1 MLFVFLALPAFGQ
14 LANVWHIPD
23 QTRAGAYPS
32 TMRDPLNPGA
42 SASTTFYQGNWKGGG
57 GNQNG
62 GLMYYRI
69 NGGSWQQVAIGFHYD
84 ERPGTGDHVQIW
96 KASITMPSTPGAVV
110 QYYFAPTFDNRTSPT
125 YIYDSNGFSVT
136 TATQATAEASPYSVT
151 VGAAPLA
158 MAVTSA
164 SAGTLNAD
172 YTTSKLFIDEQAAES
187 VPVTIAFSTG
197 ALNTVEAEVWT
208 NLNNRER
215 ADDDANGDS
224 IDDGIIS
231 PPAPEEKPVGYVSG
245 AYPANGY
252 FQAIPMTG
260 SNGSYTVTLN
270 ATKSGAYRLT
280 ARFRTAGSSTWQW
293 YSSNGRRDHCI
304 TVTPKIARDMRV
316 YEINVLNVDST
327 DATFAGRSTL
337 ESLTDNTRW
346 NLDWLRDMGLN
357 TLWFQPVHPVA
368 SEGREPSGG
377 WDSGTGPYDPGSP
390 YAVKNFFE
398 INELMTVNYNG
409 SNEMAQNR
417 AASMSAFQ
425 NFVTTA
431 DSKGVHVM
439 LDAPFNHTGY
449 DCEIDEEGIALMSA
463 AGVSTSG
470 WAPGDKI
477 KDRETRFYSRNDGG
491 NAYSAPATSTANI
504 AAAPDRNDF
513 GKWRDVYDV
522 FFGRYATLVTG
533 YPEAQSSRDTVAIET
548 DGINTGDLDGAAG
561 TADAVTRAVWKY
573 FARYVPY
580 WLEKTGLP
588 ANSALALQ
596 TAKGIDGLRADFGQG
611 MPPQFWE
618 YTINVAR
625 AHKWNFVFMTESLDG
640 GAVTYRSN
648 RHFDI
653 LNENIV
659 FPWQSASNTTG
670 HRDIFENRRSS
681 YGQGLVLL
689 NNTSHDEAGY
699 ADPWEA
705 FIRYAVGST
714 NDGAPMVMY
723 GQEIG
728 TANANSFTHYETNFG
743 KNIPHFKRF
752 NSMQP
757 QWTAWVNDGFGVS
770 HLRPAYSGVG
780 KAREFSPALRSSNR
794 WFLNPIGTT
803 TADAEIFAVAKY
815 ESSGSS
821 PVTSDVVLA
830 FQNLSRNTTQANT
843 FGIPDVL
850 ANNMGLKSGRRY
862 NAKNTAAYLGP
873 NNEYSGRR
881 DSFLWG
887 ANGFTRENLIT
898 NGLYVSLNPV
908 PATAAAWSTAP
919 FEAQFLKVYDVTPLS
934 APASSP
940 LVASYA
946 LDGSVTFSWSA
957 VIDAEG
963 LVPRYLLTVTR
974 SNGQVTTHETTD
986 TSLTITGIPS
996 GVTATAT
1003 VMTLNPNDVSIASS
1017 ATSSSGQT
1025 LSITSAG
1032 DEDADGISNA
1042 AEVLAGTNPLI
1053 ADAFA
1058 PQITSPAS
1066 FNATVGLA
1074 FSTTLSATGD
1084 SPINYAATDLPAGLT
1099 LSDGVI
1105 SGTPLAA
1112 GTFSNASLTA
1122 SNTVGTAS
1130 QSLTFTIAK
1139 GTPVITVAPSASA
1152 ITVGQVL
1159 SDSTLSGGAASVP
1172 GTFAWSS
1179 QNVSPTS
1186 SGDYEVTFTP
1196 SAAANYH
1203 SVTTMVNVQVSPA
1216 GTTFSTWSEGAALN
1230 SANLI
1235 KYAIGGA
1242 SGLMATDGVQPSST
1256 ISGLNLVLTAIVRTD
1271 DPKLT
1276 VVGEVVTN
1284 ILDYGT
1290 AGSITT
1296 VQGVDAPDQTGV
1308 PAGCKRQSFTVQK
1321 GTDSKKFLRLKS
1333 TLAP

>member
-1 MLFVFLALPAFGQ
+1 V
-14 LANVWHIPD
+14 
-23 QTRAGAYPS
+23 
-32 TMRDPLNPGA
+32 
-42 SASTTFYQGNWKGGG
+42 STTFYQGNWKGGG
-57 GNQNG
+57 GNQTG
-62 GLMYYRI
+62 GLMFYRI
-69 NGGSWQQVAIGFHYD
+69 NGGSWQQVAISFHFD
-84 ERPGTGDHVQIW
+84 EKPGTGDHVQIW
-96 KASITMPSTPGAVV
+96 KASITIPSTPGALLE
-110 QYYFAPTFDNRTSPT
+110 YYFAPTFDNRTSPT
-125 YIYDSNGFSVT
+125 YIHNNNGSSVT
-136 TATQATAEASPYSVT
+136 TATLATAQASPFSVT

-158 MAVTSA
+158 MTVTSA
-164 SAGTLNAD
+164 SAGSLSAD

-187 VPVTIAFSTG
+187 VPVTIEFSTG
-197 ALNTVEAEVWT
+197 SLNAVEAEVWT

-215 ADDDANGDS
+215 ADDDANGDL

-252 FQAIPMTG
+252 FQAVPMTG
-260 SNGSYTVTLN
+260 SNGSYTLTMN
-270 ATKSGAYRLT
+270 ATKAGAYRLT
-280 ARFRTAGSSTWQW
+280 ARFRTAGNSTWQW

-304 TVTPKIARDMRV
+304 TVTPKIARDMQV

-377 WDSGTGPYDPGSP
+377 WDTATAPYDPGSP

-409 SNEMAQNR
+409 SNTMAQNR
-417 AASMSAFQ
+417 TAAMSAFQ
-425 NFVTTA
+425 SFVTTA

-463 AGVSTSG
+463 AGVSTTG

-477 KDRETRFYSRNDGG
+477 KDREARFYSRNDGS
-491 NAYSAPATSTANI
+491 NAYSGPASSTSNI

-522 FFGRYATLVTG
+522 YFGRYATLVTG
-533 YPEAQSSRDTVAIET
+533 YPDAQSSRDTVAIET

-588 ANSALALQ
+588 ANSSLALQ

-625 AHKWNFVFMTESLDG
+625 SHKWNFVFMTESLDG

-659 FPWQSASNTTG
+659 FPWQAASNTTA
-670 HRDIFENRRSS
+670 HRDIFEGRRSS

-705 FIRYAVGST
+705 FIRYAVGSSV
-714 NDGAPMVMY
+714 DGAPMVMY

-728 TANANSFTHYETNFG
+728 TSSSASFTHYETNFG
-743 KNIPHFKRF
+743 KNIPHFKRY

-757 QWTAWVNDGFGVS
+757 QWTSWASNGLGVAN
-770 HLRPAYSGVG
+770 LRPAYSGVG

-794 WFLNPIGTT
+794 WFLNPRGTS
-803 TADAEIFAVAKY
+803 TADANIFAVAKY
-815 ESSGSS
+815 ETSGAS
-821 PVTSDVVLA
+821 PATSDVVLA
-830 FQNLSRNTTQANT
+830 FTNLSRNTARANT
-843 FGIPDVL
+843 FGITDTL
-850 ANNMGLKSGRRY
+850 ANNMGLKSNRRY
-862 NAKNTAAYLGP
+862 NAKNIAAYLGP
-873 NNEYSGRR
+873 NSEYPGRR
-881 DSFLWG
+881 DSLLWG
-887 ANGFTRENLIT
+887 ANGFTREDLLN
-898 NGLYVSLNPV
+898 NGLYVALSAV
-908 PATAAAWSTAP
+908 PATDAAWSSAP
-919 FEAQFLKVYDVTPLS
+919 FEAQFLKVYDVTQLS

-946 LDGSVTFSWSA
+946 LDGSVTFSWSP
-957 VIDAEG
+957 VTDAEG

-974 SNGQVTTHETTD
+974 SNGQVTTHETTA
-986 TSLTITGIPS
+986 TSFVITGIPS

-1003 VMTLNPNDVSIASS
+1003 VTTLNPNNTAVAST

-1032 DEDADGISNA
+1032 DDDVDGMSNA
-1042 AEVLAGTNPLI
+1042 AEITAGTNPL
-1053 ADAFA
+1053 DASSIFKVNSIVMQGGNVTLTWQA
-1058 PQITSPAS
+1058 VSGRTYKVES
-1066 FNATVGLA
+1066 
-1074 FSTTLSATGD
+1074 STTLSGSWTTKATG
-1084 SPINYAATDLPAGLT
+1084 LQ
-1099 LSDGVI
+1099 V
-1105 SGTPLAA
+1105 
-1112 GTFSNASLTA
+1112 GTFSESKPAD
-1122 SNTVGTAS
+1122 
-1130 QSLTFTIAK
+1130 AK
-1139 GTPVITVAPSASA
+1139 V
-1152 ITVGQVL
+1152 
-1159 SDSTLSGGAASVP
+1159 
-1172 GTFAWSS
+1172 F
-1179 QNVSPTS
+1179 
-1186 SGDYEVTFTP
+1186 Y
-1196 SAAANYH
+1196 
-1203 SVTTMVNVQVSPA
+1203 
-1216 GTTFSTWSEGAALN
+1216 
-1230 SANLI
+1230 
-1235 KYAIGGA
+1235 
-1242 SGLMATDGVQPSST
+1242 
-1256 ISGLNLVLTAIVRTD
+1256 R
-1271 DPKLT
+1271 
-1276 VVGEVVTN
+1276 VVVE
-1284 ILDYGT
+1284 
-1290 AGSITT
+1290 
-1296 VQGVDAPDQTGV
+1296 
-1308 PAGCKRQSFTVQK
+1308 
-1321 GTDSKKFLRLKS
+1321 
-1333 TLAP
+1333 

>member
-1 MLFVFLALPAFGQ
+1 M
-14 LANVWHIPD
+14 
-23 QTRAGAYPS
+23 
-32 TMRDPLNPGA
+32 
-42 SASTTFYQGNWKGGG
+42 
-57 GNQNG
+57 
-62 GLMYYRI
+62 
-69 NGGSWQQVAIGFHYD
+69 
-84 ERPGTGDHVQIW
+84 QI
-96 KASITMPSTPGAVV
+96 
-110 QYYFAPTFDNRTSPT
+110 
-125 YIYDSNGFSVT
+125 
-136 TATQATAEASPYSVT
+136 
-151 VGAAPLA
+151 
-158 MAVTSA
+158 
-164 SAGTLNAD
+164 
-172 YTTSKLFIDEQAAES
+172 
-187 VPVTIAFSTG
+187 
-197 ALNTVEAEVWT
+197 
-208 NLNNRER
+208 
-215 ADDDANGDS
+215 
-224 IDDGIIS
+224 
-231 PPAPEEKPVGYVSG
+231 
-245 AYPANGY
+245 
-252 FQAIPMTG
+252 
-260 SNGSYTVTLN
+260 
-270 ATKSGAYRLT
+270 
-280 ARFRTAGSSTWQW
+280 
-293 YSSNGRRDHCI
+293 
-304 TVTPKIARDMRV
+304 

-377 WDSGTGPYDPGSP
+377 WDTATAPYDPGSP

-409 SNEMAQNR
+409 SNTMAQNR
-417 AASMSAFQ
+417 TAAMSAFQ
-425 NFVTTA
+425 SFVTTA

-463 AGVSTSG
+463 AGLNTSG

-477 KDRETRFYSRNDGG
+477 KDREARFYSRNDGD
-491 NAYSAPATSTANI
+491 NAYAGPASSAANI

-522 FFGRYATLVTG
+522 YFGRYATLVTG
-533 YPEAQSSRDTVAIET
+533 FPSAQSSRDTVAIET

-588 ANSALALQ
+588 ANSPLALQ

-659 FPWQSASNTTG
+659 FPWQAASNTTA
-670 HRDIFENRRSS
+670 HRDIFEGRRSS

-699 ADPWEA
+699 PDPWQA
-705 FIRYAVGST
+705 FIRYAVGSSI
-714 NDGAPMVMY
+714 DGAPMVMY

-728 TANANSFTHYETNFG
+728 TSNANSFSHYETNFG
-743 KNIPHFKRF
+743 KNIPHFKRY

-757 QWTAWVNDGFGVS
+757 QWTAWTNDGFGVS

-815 ESSGSS
+815 ESSGGS

-830 FQNLSRNTTQANT
+830 FQNLDRNTTQANT

-862 NAKNTAAYLGP
+862 NAKNIAAYLGP
-873 NNEYSGRR
+873 NNEYPGRR
-881 DSFLWG
+881 DTFLWG

-908 PATAAAWSTAP
+908 PATTAAWGTVP

-957 VIDAEG
+957 VTDAEG
-963 LVPRYLLTVTR
+963 LAPRYLLTVTR
-974 SNGQVTTHETTD
+974 SSGQVTTHETTA
-986 TSLTITGIPS
+986 TSFTVTGIPS

-1003 VMTLNPNDVSIASS
+1003 VRTLNPNDVSIASS
-1017 ATSSSGQT
+1017 ATLSSGQT

-1032 DEDADGISNA
+1032 DNDADGMNNA
-1042 AEVLAGTNPLI
+1042 AEIVAGTDPLNASSIFKVNSI
-1053 ADAFA
+1053 AVQGGNVTLTWQAVA
-1058 PQITSPAS
+1058 GRSYKVES
-1066 FNATVGLA
+1066 
-1074 FSTTLSATGD
+1074 STTLSGSWTTKATGLQ
-1084 SPINYAATDLPAGLT
+1084 I
-1099 LSDGVI
+1099 
-1105 SGTPLAA
+1105 
-1112 GTFSNASLTA
+1112 GTFSESKPAD
-1122 SNTVGTAS
+1122 
-1130 QSLTFTIAK
+1130 AK
-1139 GTPVITVAPSASA
+1139 V
-1152 ITVGQVL
+1152 
-1159 SDSTLSGGAASVP
+1159 
-1172 GTFAWSS
+1172 F
-1179 QNVSPTS
+1179 
-1186 SGDYEVTFTP
+1186 Y
-1196 SAAANYH
+1196 
-1203 SVTTMVNVQVSPA
+1203 
-1216 GTTFSTWSEGAALN
+1216 
-1230 SANLI
+1230 
-1235 KYAIGGA
+1235 
-1242 SGLMATDGVQPSST
+1242 
-1256 ISGLNLVLTAIVRTD
+1256 R
-1271 DPKLT
+1271 
-1276 VVGEVVTN
+1276 VVVE
-1284 ILDYGT
+1284 
-1290 AGSITT
+1290 
-1296 VQGVDAPDQTGV
+1296 
-1308 PAGCKRQSFTVQK
+1308 
-1321 GTDSKKFLRLKS
+1321 
-1333 TLAP
+1333 